1 MSEVCIVE
9 MKAMADQK
17 AWMRRLR
24 LPMGFRM
31 HTAAAIQV
39 REMMRWSR
47 REVGRADIREKA

>member
-1 MSEVCIVE
+1 
-9 MKAMADQK
+9 MADQK